1 MSGKGH
7 ARQYPFA
14 GKKGG
19 DKFASVGMNK
29 DRRINIL
36 HLRDSPWVDGP
47 GRTILETGA
56 RIDDQRYGFL
66 IGAFCKRTEPDHSFI
81 KALTERGLA
90 VIRINE
96 SHGFDAT
103 VLSQVRRLIKKE
115 RIDIVHTHEVRSD
128 VIGLIA
134 GKLTGI
140 PVVTTLHGWI
150 ENGAKEKI
158 LTRFDKDILRF
169 FDHVIAVSEKIKK
182 EILGHGV
189 CKEKVT
195 VLHNALVLENYRRN
209 HADRSFRRELGVGDE
224 TLLVASIGRLSPEKG
239 QTDFIRAARRVLERR
254 PDARF
259 ILVGVGGDRQK
270 LESLSQSMGLN
281 GKVLFL
287 GYRSDMAAIY
297 NSIDIVVQ
305 SSFTEGMPNVVL
317 EALAM
322 EVPVI
327 ATDVG
332 GTAEAIK
339 QGKTGV
345 LVQPGRSEET
355 AVNILKYIENKDH
368 FKIMAKA
375 GRGLV
380 EREFG
385 IDERTRKLSKLY
397 DKLFEIGGKRC
408 MPNKLH

>member
-1 MSGKGH
+1 MS
-7 ARQYPFA
+7 R
-14 GKKGG
+14 
-19 DKFASVGMNK
+19 
-29 DRRINIL
+29 DRNIRIL

-56 RIDDQRYGFL
+56 RIDSRRYGYL
-66 IGAFCKRTEPDHSFI
+66 IGAFCKRTAPDNSFI

-90 VIRINE
+90 VIRIKE
-96 SHGFDAT
+96 SHGFDPT
-103 VLSQVRRLIKKE
+103 VLSQVRRLINKE
-115 RIDIVHTHEVRSD
+115 RIDIVHTHEVRSN

-150 ENGAKEKI
+150 ENSAKGRI

-169 FDHVIAVSEKIKK
+169 FDHVIAVSEKIKI

-189 CKEKVT
+189 RTENVT
-195 VLHNALVLENYRRN
+195 ILHNALVLENYRRN

-239 QTDFIRAARRVLERR
+239 QADFIRAARRVLERR

-259 ILVGVGGDRQK
+259 LLVGVGGDRQK

-332 GTAEAIK
+332 GTAEAVRHNE
-339 QGKTGV
+339 TGV
-345 LVQPGRSEET
+345 LVKPGLPGDVS
-355 AVNILKYIENKDH
+355 AQILSYAESRER
-368 FKIMAKA
+368 FKRMAER
-375 GRGLV
+375 GRALIL
-380 EREFG
+380 EQFCFA
-385 IDERTRKLSKLY
+385 ERTNRLADLY
-397 DKLFEIGGKRC
+397 EKVHSECVGS
-408 MPNKLH
+408 